1 MKHRLIGLFALVAA
15 SPVAAHDFW
24 IQPRQFQVQ
33 PDAPLPFTFQ
43 VGHGRSRDRW
53 GNNQRIV
60 ALTDFFGGTKRDRRP
75 DLRNAGPADLVAAFR
90 PAGLH
95 VVAMQTNHAF
105 SELPAA
111 RFNDYL
117 KEEGLTSIIAARQ
130 RAGSTGTAGRE
141 RYSRRAK
148 TLIQVGAFT
157 SANQALA
164 TRPVGLKLEIV
175 ADNSPYALDASRMLP
190 VHVLYNGRRL
200 PGATVKLTKLG
211 DDERPFA
218 TAITD
223 RTGRTR
229 FRIPANGAWLLT
241 VVWAEPV
248 RGDPKV
254 DFDTIFSSLTF
265 GYAAARR
272 SR

>member
-15 SPVAAHDFW
+15 SPLAAHDFW

-33 PDAPLPFTFQ
+33 PDMALPFTFQ
-43 VGHGRSRDRW
+43 VGHGRARDRW

-60 ALTDFFGGTKRDRRP
+60 ALNDFFGGAKRDRRP
-75 DLRNAGPADLVAAFR
+75 DLRNTGPADLVAAFR

-95 VVAMQTNHAF
+95 VVAIETNHAF

-111 RFNDYL
+111 RFNSYL
-117 KEEGLTSIIAARQ
+117 KDEGLTSIMAARQ
-130 RAGSTGTAGRE
+130 RAGSTGSAGRE

-148 TLIQVGAFT
+148 SLVQVGAAT
-157 SANQALA
+157 PANQVLA

-175 ADNSPYALDASRMLP
+175 TDRSPYALDGSRMLP

-200 PGATVKLTKLG
+200 PGATVKLTKLAN
-211 DDERPFA
+211 DERPFA
-218 TAITD
+218 TGVTD
-223 RTGRTR
+223 RYGRTR
-229 FRIPANGAWLLT
+229 FRVPTTGTWLITVAWSE
-241 VVWAEPV
+241 AV

-254 DFDTIFSSLTF
+254 EFDTTFSSLTF
-265 GYAAARR
+265 GYDRPTR
-272 SR
+272 PR